1 MNPILYELL
10 WFFFIY
16 AFVGWIIGTV
26 AAAVREKK
34 FVDVG
39 LLYGP
44 LCPAYGFG
52 GVAYAIFL
60 TELKEHLFFLFLGG
74 AILCFLLTLLTGFVL
89 ERIFH
94 RKWWDYSRKRF
105 QFGGYVNLPY
115 AVVWGVLAVVWVQIL
130 YPRLSKL
137 IERIPMLTGTILT
150 WVLTGLMVIN
160 ALLSGLAIGR
170 YTQRQDGTAQP
181 TAIGSFLDEVYPD
194 GLVEWVWPNMRE
206 AEKPN
211 QAD

>member
-1 MNPILYELL
+1 MPLN
-10 WFFFIY
+10 
-16 AFVGWIIGTV
+16 IGGRNQRTV
-26 AAAVREKK
+26 YV
-34 FVDVG
+34 
-39 LLYGP
+39 
-44 LCPAYGFG
+44 
-52 GVAYAIFL
+52 
-60 TELKEHLFFLFLGG
+60 FLG
-74 AILCFLLTLLTGFVL
+74 F
-89 ERIFH
+89 
-94 RKWWDYSRKRF
+94 
-105 QFGGYVNLPY
+105 
-115 AVVWGVLAVVWVQIL
+115 LAVVWVQIL